1 MLVTKRQSSNR
12 KRKTGGKYLYFS
24 PLKGATNNHCISA
37 TEIPVV
43 QRTERCILLLKEKH
57 KFHKISEISHA

>member
-1 MLVTKRQSSNR
+1 MLVIKRQNSNI
-12 KRKTGGKYLYFS
+12 KRKTGGKYLYFFF
-24 PLKGATNNHCISA
+24 LKGATNNQCIFA

-57 KFHKISEISHA
+57 KFHKF